1 MTAKEP
7 RTREPSLEAEKSDPM
22 QAELTSLRAQL
33 DALKASREA
42 EAKAASAP
50 LATKDAKHAAEL
62 DKVKTVAGDLSSQLK
77 DLLEG
82 FDEELKDTKPTTLLA
97 VFASGIVVG
106 RLLAK

>member
-1 MTAKEP
+1 
-7 RTREPSLEAEKSDPM
+7 M

-33 DALKASREA
+33 DALKRLRGRGQGSVRPARDEGCEA
-42 EAKAASAP
+42 RRRARRSESGGRRPVFPAQGSA
-50 LATKDAKHAAEL
+50 
-62 DKVKTVAGDLSSQLK
+62 
-77 DLLEG
+77 EG

>member
-7 RTREPSLEAEKSDPM
+7 RTRESSLEAEKSDPM

-42 EAKAASAP
+42 EAKAAP

-62 DKVKTVAGDLSSQLK
+62 DKVKAVAGDLSSQLK